1 MIKEIKEKSSDD
13 SKPPEVYYL
22 SDNNKYYMEDA
33 TGVFRGYVKGPVASR
48 LEFHCSMS
56 KQDQG
61 AFFEKIYSEQV
72 VDCVTAIGGH
82 RKGLHEIG
90 SKRVLVPRE
99 QRRIRPEGGDWAITK
114 KYLLGMLGEEQFE
127 WYLGWLKTWMSGY
140 YGYQNTIGQVL
151 ILIGET
157 ASGKTLLK
165 DLHNYIFDG
174 GGQPL
179 KYMTGGTGFNGELC
193 SLCSLYIDDKLNDLG
208 PKGKKKLKAECKE
221 IAVAGELRFEFKNQ
235 TAFTASP
242 CFRLLICCNYT
253 EDSVS
258 VIPDVDESTKNK
270 ISILHC
276 ARQKM
281 PMPAGNAIQRAA
293 FWDKLK
299 SEMPA
304 FIHYVLNEHE
314 ISENLSDVEE
324 GRMGVRGY
332 HNEEAM
338 KYVETYSQDGSRL
351 LAIIE
356 FLRDV
361 VPGEKMWVGS
371 AGELVKVFNGYDIEK
386 YATATSIGRFLSQR
400 IGCGSKFV
408 EDLGHRKY
416 GIDLSDPMEAEI
428 TTKEDESSEPV
439 GVLEDQYRLTDD
451 EEFDEDAPYGRCFE
465 TGKYN

>member
-1 MIKEIKEKSSDD
+1 
-13 SKPPEVYYL
+13 
-22 SDNNKYYMEDA
+22 
-33 TGVFRGYVKGPVASR
+33 
-48 LEFHCSMS
+48 
-56 KQDQG
+56 
-61 AFFEKIYSEQV
+61 
-72 VDCVTAIGGH
+72 
-82 RKGLHEIG
+82 
-90 SKRVLVPRE
+90 
-99 QRRIRPEGGDWAITK
+99 
-114 KYLLGMLGEEQFE
+114 
-127 WYLGWLKTWMSGY
+127 
-140 YGYQNTIGQVL
+140 
-151 ILIGET
+151 
-157 ASGKTLLK
+157 
-165 DLHNYIFDG
+165 
-174 GGQPL
+174 
-179 KYMTGGTGFNGELC
+179 
-193 SLCSLYIDDKLNDLG
+193 LCSLYIDDKLNDLG

-276 ARQKM
+276 ARKKM
-281 PMPAGNAIQRAA
+281 PMPAGNGTQRDA
-293 FWDKLK
+293 FWNKLK
-299 SEMPA
+299 LEMPA

-314 ISENLSDVEE
+314 ISESLSDIEE

-332 HNEEAM
+332 HNDEAM